1 MNTMTS
7 KPSLKPAMDSSIVGG
22 AARWIMAAVIASFI
36 SFPAGAE
43 EPQVFQRNPG
53 VNPGDIV
60 VLRRVEPAPIGRA
73 DRHAGPIVS
82 KVNTRDNAMEIQR
95 RLQSGDLDVN
105 RFTALSD
112 DQAAGVSSGVTGM
125 GAMHRILGT
134 GSHARSGAEGHAGQ
148 ALSRSAGSLG
158 GGGVAGGVS
167 AATSNISGTVGQTL
181 APLSGRN

>member
-7 KPSLKPAMDSSIVGG
+7 KSRLESARGPSSVGG
-22 AARWIMAAVIASFI
+22 AARWMMATVVASFI
-36 SFPAGAE
+36 SFPVGADT
-43 EPQVFQRNPG
+43 PRVFERNPG

-60 VLRRVEPAPIGRA
+60 VLRRVEPAPIGRG

-82 KVNTRDNAMEIQR
+82 KVNTRDGAMEIQQ
-95 RLQSGDLDVN
+95 RLEGGDLDVN
-105 RFTALSD
+105 HVTALSD

-134 GSHARSGAEGHAGQ
+134 GSHARAGAEGHAGQ
-148 ALSRSAGSLG
+148 ALSRAAGSLG

-167 AATSNISGTVGQTL
+167 AATSNISGTVGQAL